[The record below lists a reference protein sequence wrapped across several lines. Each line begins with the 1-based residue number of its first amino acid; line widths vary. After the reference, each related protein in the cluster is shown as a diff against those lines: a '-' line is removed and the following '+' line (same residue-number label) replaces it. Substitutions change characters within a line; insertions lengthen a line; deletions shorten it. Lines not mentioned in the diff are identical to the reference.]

1 MLDSYLMLAPMLLL
15 PVAAL
20 LRFIGCQ
27 LVFPL
32 EPADDVTVIVTPDS
46 VNLGPGQAQQFTAMV
61 DGVASAA
68 VTWSTDSAAPVAPDG
83 LFTAPAPFVLGSP
96 AVKVT
101 ATSSQTPASSAFA
114 TVTLIGTGA
123 RFVPPPDLIPQG
135 SWNGVYGQAGFAL
148 ADRPADLVQLPAF
161 LPTLTLPPQS
171 QVFQFQ
177 DPSVDI
183 RALQRPPAFA
193 DRFSS
198 AWFNNVGAAPALAFD
213 FAFADFQVHRVAF
226 YFCDFD
232 NQNRTQ
238 KIEVFD
244 ISQAGAPVLLDT
256 QTIAGFV
263 AGQYLVWELQGKV
276 RMQITKVAG
285 LDVILHGIFFTS

>member
-1 MLDSYLMLAPMLLL
+1 MLDSYLILAPLLLL
-15 PVAAL
+15 PVVAL

-32 EPADDVTVIVTPDS
+32 VDNNVTVIVTPDS
-46 VNLGPGQAQQFTAMV
+46 VNLGPGQTQQFTAMV
-61 DGVASAA
+61 DGVPSSE
-68 VTWSTDSAAPVAPDG
+68 VTWSTDSVAIAPDG

-101 ATSSQTPASSAFA
+101 ATSTKTPASNAFA
-114 TVTLIGTGA
+114 TVTLIGSA
-123 RFVPPPDLIPQG
+123 AKFVPPPDLITTG
-135 SWNGVYGQAGFAL
+135 SWNGIYGQAGFAL
-148 ADRPADLVQLPAF
+148 ADQPADLLQLPSF
-161 LPTLTLPPQS
+161 LPALTLPPQS

-198 AWFNNVGAAPALAFD
+198 AWFNNVGAAPALTFD
-213 FAFADFQVHRVAF
+213 FAFTDFKVHRVAF

-232 NQNRTQ
+232 SQNRTQ
-238 KIEVFD
+238 KIEFFD
-244 ISQAGAPVLLDT
+244 ISQPGVPVLLDI
-256 QTIAGFV
+256 QTISNFV
-263 AGQYLVWELQGKV
+263 ASQYLLWDLQGKV

-285 LDVILHGIFFTS
+285 SDVVLQGIFFF